1 MRHGSSLLPR
11 LVLFQSGACLRR
23 GAARRLRH
31 HQFRRG
37 QYPQIVG
44 GQDLRV
50 DRRRSDGGRRA
61 APPLGVEIY
70 RAGHLRRRTCV
81 ACQDLRPARSVVAD
95 VSGCQECDRYQ
106 GLQSRHAVRRDFP
119 RRGRKLFG
127 IGLGVAVHGHRRAAR
142 DQRSGQPVLS
152 GAGLPRFGYEQS
164 GLGLA
169 HGRPVDRRRV
179 RRGRSAPRR
188 DAALLLDPF
197 EAVACDRSGD
207 R

>member
-95 VSGCQECDRYQ
+95 VSGCQERDRYQ

-119 RRGRKLFG
+119 RGGRKLFG

-142 DQRSGQPVLS
+142 DQRSGQSVLP